1 MKDWPQCTGCS
12 VQLKLLKG
20 PRCGACTKKDKSAV
34 AVLPRNP
41 LGTQDQNRLD
51 VDSTTATVQE
61 LQADARRNAM
71 LARTLQKSKT
81 PATCSASLQV
91 AVAKGAPH
99 QITIYLVPVTPE
111 GTRTEAAKI
120 LANATRSFPEDM
132 AMKDVLA
139 HLLRHW
145 NLDWEKDCSESLAP
159 EHVSLRLIGNIRI
172 QPHSTLATVGHFFDV
187 HDRLYGNH
195 PRKIL
200 HGPPTLRLPSPDVVS

>member
-1 MKDWPQCTGCS
+1 MADDMALDPTLCTNPDSPGESCGGSFDHKASPGLCATCYIAVKDAGRAETMKDWPQCTGCS

-34 AVLPRNP
+34 AALPRNP

-81 PATCSASLQV
+81 PTTCSASLQV
-91 AVAKGAPH
+91 AVAKGAPR

-159 EHVSLRLIGNIRI
+159 
-172 QPHSTLATVGHFFDV
+172 
-187 HDRLYGNH
+187 
-195 PRKIL
+195 
-200 HGPPTLRLPSPDVVS
+200 

>member
-20 PRCGACTKKDKSAV
+20 PRCGACTKK
-34 AVLPRNP
+34 
-41 LGTQDQNRLD
+41 GTQDQNRLD

-99 QITIYLVPVTPE
+99 QITIYLVPVTLRVLGQKRP
-111 GTRTEAAKI
+111 
-120 LANATRSFPEDM
+120 RSLQM
-132 AMKDVLA
+132 LLA
-139 HLLRHW
+139 H
-145 NLDWEKDCSESLAP
+145 S
-159 EHVSLRLIGNIRI
+159 
-172 QPHSTLATVGHFFDV
+172 
-187 HDRLYGNH
+187 
-195 PRKIL
+195 RK
-200 HGPPTLRLPSPDVVS
+200 TWQ